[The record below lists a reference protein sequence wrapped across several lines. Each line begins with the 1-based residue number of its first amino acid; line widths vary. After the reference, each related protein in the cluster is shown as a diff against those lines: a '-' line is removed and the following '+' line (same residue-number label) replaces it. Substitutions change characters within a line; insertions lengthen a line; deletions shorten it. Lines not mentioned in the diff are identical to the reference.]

1 MSAYPLAMIA
11 PIVRRIRLP
20 LTRDGVMLMLMAVT
34 MFFLGIDTYLAH
46 LISGTIVLR
55 EWIPILFGPLAG
67 VLLLVAGVIARRKRM
82 AANILATVV
91 FLACIVV
98 GLLGS
103 YYHIVRAILP
113 YAPAGEKLTLSMLVW
128 APPLLGPITFA
139 LAGITGLSAAW
150 QEEFPGSGILLL
162 PGGKRLHMPFSKTR
176 AYFFLV
182 AMWSIST
189 LLSAILDHARSN
201 FTNPFVWIPTVAGVF
216 ATAVILTLGYLDR
229 PVRADYITYGITM
242 GVLIVVG
249 LVGFGLHVSH
259 NLVNNNTFV
268 FERFIRGAPILAP
281 TLFAYVG
288 MLGMAVLLD
297 EKEL

>member
-11 PIVRRIRLP
+11 PVVRRIRLP

-46 LISGTIVLR
+46 LISGTIVPR

-91 FLACIVV
+91 FLTCIVV
-98 GLLGS
+98 GVLGS

-150 QEEFPGSGILLL
+150 QEETPGSGILLL
-162 PGGKRLHMPFSKTR
+162 PGGKRLRMPFSKTR
-176 AYFFLV
+176 AYFFLA

-216 ATAVILTLGYLDR
+216 ATAVILTLGYLDH
-229 PVRADYITYGITM
+229 PVRADYITYAVTM
-242 GVLIVVG
+242 AVLMGVG
-249 LVGFGLHVSH
+249 LVGFGLHISH
-259 NLVNNNTFV
+259 NLVNNNAFV

-288 MLGMAVLLD
+288 MLGLAVLLD

>member
-1 MSAYPLAMIA
+1 MSAYPLALIA
-11 PIVRRIRLP
+11 PIVRRVRLP

-55 EWIPILFGPLAG
+55 EWIPILFGPGAG
-67 VLLLVAGVIARRKRM
+67 VLLLVAGVLARRKRM

-91 FLACIVV
+91 FLASIVV
-98 GLLGS
+98 GVLGS

-150 QEEFPGSGILLL
+150 QEELPGSGILLL
-162 PGGKRLHMPFSKTR
+162 PGGKRLRMPFSKTR
-176 AYFFLV
+176 AYFFLT

-216 ATAVILTLGYLDR
+216 ATAVILTLGYLDH
-229 PVRADYITYGITM
+229 PTRADYLTYAVTM
-242 GVLIVVG
+242 AVLMVVG
-249 LVGFGLHVSH
+249 LVGFGLHISH
-259 NLVNNNTFV
+259 NLVNNNTLV

-288 MLGMAVLLD
+288 MLGLAVLLD